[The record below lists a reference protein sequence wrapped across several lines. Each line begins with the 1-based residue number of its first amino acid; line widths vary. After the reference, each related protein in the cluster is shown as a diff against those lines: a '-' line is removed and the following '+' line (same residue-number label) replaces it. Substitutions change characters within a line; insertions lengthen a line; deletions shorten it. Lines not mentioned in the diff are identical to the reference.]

1 MSLSADR
8 DLEPALA
15 KAAKV
20 RLVFSDVD
28 GVLTDGG
35 MYYGVEGEALK
46 RFNTRDGMGVELLGR
61 ANIEVVLVTGEDSA
75 IVAQR
80 AAKLHIGEI
89 YQGIKDK
96 RSTVETV
103 SAARGFG
110 PEVLAFIGD
119 DVNDLEAMR
128 YCGLGATVADGADAV
143 KSIADYVCVRK
154 GGEGAFREFAE
165 LILTAQGKL

>member
-1 MSLSADR
+1 MNSPADCG
-8 DLEPALA
+8 LEPALA

-35 MYYGVEGEALK
+35 MYYGVEGEVLK

-61 ANIEVVLVTGEDSA
+61 ADIEVVLVTGEETA

-80 AAKLHIGEI
+80 AVKLRIGEVH
-89 YQGIKDK
+89 QGIKDK
-96 RSTVETV
+96 RGTVETV
-103 SAARGFG
+103 AAARGFG

-128 YCGLGATVADGADAV
+128 YCGFGATVADGADAV
-143 KSIADYVCVRK
+143 KAIADYVCVRK

>member
-1 MSLSADR
+1 MSSPADR
-8 DLEPALA
+8 GFEPALA
-15 KAAKV
+15 KAARV

-35 MYYGVEGEALK
+35 MYYGVDGEAFK

-61 ANIEVVLVTGEDSA
+61 ADIEVVLITGEETA

-80 AAKLHIGEI
+80 AVKLRIGEVH
-89 YQGIKDK
+89 QGIKDK
-96 RSTVETV
+96 RGTVETV
-103 SAARGFG
+103 AAARGFG

-119 DVNDLEAMR
+119 DVNDLEAIR

-165 LILTAQGKL
+165 LILKAQGKL

>member
-1 MSLSADR
+1 MSSPADR
-8 DLEPALA
+8 DLKLALA

-35 MYYGVEGEALK
+35 MYYGVKGEALK

-61 ANIEVVLVTGEDSA
+61 ANIEVVLVTGEETA
-75 IVAQR
+75 IVARR
-80 AAKLHIGEI
+80 AAKLNIGEVH
-89 YQGIKDK
+89 QGIKDK
-96 RSTVETV
+96 RGTVETV
-103 SAARGFG
+103 AAARGFG

-119 DVNDLEAMR
+119 DLNDLEAIR
-128 YCGLGATVADGADAV
+128 YCGFGATVADGVDAV